1 MRPFFFGLCVL
12 LALALAAAAQ
22 QMPPMPAAPP
32 KQQQQTPPTQQ
43 EPSIGSQ
50 PMPDVMMPRLAAPL
64 KFASGTA
71 WLPQSTPENMW
82 MLRHG
87 GWSFM
92 IHGNLVAGYNQQGG
106 PRGAGKAQAMDFAMF
121 MEQHKLGRGTI
132 EFREMLSAEPL
143 TAPHPGFPEL
153 FQTGETYHGQPLVDH
168 QHPHDVFGEVSLLF
182 SVPIREKVS
191 WFFYG
196 APAGEPALGP
206 VAFLH
211 RYSAADIPAAPL
223 GHHVQDS
230 THISFGVVT
239 SGFVLGPVKL
249 EGSLFNGR
257 EPDEARY
264 NFDFAPMSSWSVRAA
279 ARPGKNWEAQYS
291 FGHLVRPEAT
301 EPTDIDRQTASV
313 SYNRPIARGNWATS
327 LIWGRNRKLQ
337 SRTTQNSYLLESELN
352 FLDKDYGLTRLE
364 LVDKDELFPALPPPE
379 PSFRI
384 GAYTFGGVR
393 DLVHDSKLQLGLGA
407 AVTFYSKPSSLNAAY
422 GDNPVSF
429 QIFLRVRPGS
439 MKMGN

>member
-1 MRPFFFGLCVL
+1 MLRTR
-12 LALALAAAAQ
+12 ALAFTLGLAVTAAAQ
-22 QMPPMPAAPP
+22 QPPPATQHQSMPGMSMPG
-32 KQQQQTPPTQQ
+32 
-43 EPSIGSQ
+43 GS
-50 PMPDVMMPRLAAPL
+50 AGIE
-64 KFASGTA
+64 FASGTA
-71 WLPQSTPENMW
+71 WQPQSAPENMW
-82 MLRHG
+82 MLERA

-92 IHGNLVAGYNQQGG
+92 VHGNLIAGYNQQGG
-106 PRGAGKAQAMDFAMF
+106 PRGAGKAQAMDFVMF
-121 MEQHKLGRGTI
+121 MERHKLGRGTI

-153 FQTGETYHGQPLVDH
+153 FQTGETYHGQALVDH
-168 QHPHDVFGEVSLLF
+168 QHPHDVFGELALLF
-182 SVPIREKVS
+182 TVPIRGKVS

-206 VAFLH
+206 VAFVH
-211 RYSAADIPAAPL
+211 RYSAMDIPAAPL
-223 GHHVQDS
+223 GHHLQDS
-230 THISFGVVT
+230 THISFGVVS

-249 EGSLFNGR
+249 EGSIFNGR

-279 ARPGKNWEAQYS
+279 VRPGKNWEAQYS

-301 EPTDIDRQTASV
+301 EPSDIDRQTASV
-313 SYNRPIARGNWATS
+313 SYNRPITRGNWATS

-337 SRTTQNSYLLESELN
+337 AHTTQNGYLLESELN
-352 FLDKDYGLTRLE
+352 FLDKDYAFTRLE
-364 LVDKDELFPALPPPE
+364 LVDRDELFPAVPPPQ

-393 DLVHDSKLQLGLGA
+393 DLVHSDKLQLGLGA
-407 AVTFYSKPSSLNAAY
+407 AVTVYSKPSSLDAAY

-429 QIFLRVRPGS
+429 QIFLRVRPGM

>member
-1 MRPFFFGLCVL
+1 MRRIQVFLLVLGLS
-12 LALALAAAAQ
+12 LAATAQ
-22 QMPPMPAAPP
+22 QPKPTPQHMPGMHMAGEAH
-32 KQQQQTPPTQQ
+32 QV
-43 EPSIGSQ
+43 E
-50 PMPDVMMPRLAAPL
+50 
-64 KFASGTA
+64 FASGTA
-71 WLPQSTPENMW
+71 WQPQSTPENMW
-82 MLRHG
+82 MLERG

-106 PRGAGKAQAMDFAMF
+106 PRGAGKAQAMDFVML
-121 MEQHKLGRGTI
+121 MERHKLGRGTL

-143 TAPHPGFPEL
+143 SAPHPGFPEL

-168 QHPHDVFGEVSLLF
+168 QHPHDVFGELALLYT
-182 SVPIREKVS
+182 VPIREKVS
-191 WFFYG
+191 WYIYG

-206 VAFLH
+206 VAFVH
-211 RYSAADIPAAPL
+211 RYSAMDIPAAPL
-223 GHHVQDS
+223 GHHLQDS

-249 EGSLFNGR
+249 EGSVFNGR

-264 NFDFAPMSSWSVRAA
+264 DFDFAPMDSWSVRATV
-279 ARPGKNWEAQYS
+279 RPGKNWEAQYS

-301 EPTDIDRQTASV
+301 EPTDVDRQTASL

-327 LIWGRNRKLQ
+327 LIWGRNRKLAA
-337 SRTTQNSYLLESELN
+337 RTTQNSYLLESEVN
-352 FLDKDYGLTRLE
+352 FLDRNYAFTRLE
-364 LVDKDELFPALPPPE
+364 LVDKDELFPAQPAAQ

-384 GAYTFGGVR
+384 GAYTLGGVR
-393 DLVHDSKLQLGLGA
+393 DLVHSDKLQLGLGA
-407 AVTFYSKPSSLNAAY
+407 AVTFYTKPASLDATY

-429 QIFLRVRPGS
+429 QVFLRVRPGT

>member
-1 MRPFFFGLCVL
+1 VFLIVL
-12 LALALAAAAQ
+12 GLALAAAAQ
-22 QMPPMPAAPP
+22 QPPA
-32 KQQQQTPPTQQ
+32 KQESPL
-43 EPSIGSQ
+43 GSQ
-50 PMPDVMMPRLAAPL
+50 PMPDMMMPRISPETE
-64 KFASGTA
+64 FASGTA
-71 WLPQSTPENMW
+71 WQPESTPGNMW

-92 IHGNLVAGYNQQGG
+92 VHGNLIAAYNQQGG
-106 PRGAGKAQAMDFAMF
+106 PRGAGKAQAMDFVMF

-132 EFREMLSAEPL
+132 QFRQMLSAEPI
-143 TAPHPGFPEL
+143 TVPHPGTPEL

-191 WFFYG
+191 WYFYG

-206 VAFLH
+206 VAFVH
-211 RYSAADIPAAPL
+211 RYSAMDIPAAPL
-223 GHHVQDS
+223 SHHLQDS

-249 EGSLFNGR
+249 EGSVFNGR

-264 NFDFAPMSSWSVRAA
+264 NFDFAPMDSWSVRAGV
-279 ARPGKNWEAQYS
+279 RPGKNWDIQYS

-301 EPTDIDRQTASV
+301 EATDLDRQTASL
-313 SYNRPIARGNWATS
+313 SYNRPLARGNWAAT
-327 LIWGRNRKLQ
+327 LIWGRNRKLEDH
-337 SRTTQNSYLLESELN
+337 TTQNSYLLESEVN
-352 FLDKDYGLTRLE
+352 FLDKNYAFTRLE
-364 LVDKDELFPALPPPE
+364 LVDKDELFPALLPPQ

-393 DLVHDSKLQLGLGA
+393 DLVHDSRLQLGLGA
-407 AVTFYSKPSSLNAAY
+407 AVTFYSKPSSLDATY

-429 QIFLRVRPGS
+429 QIFVRVRPGA
-439 MKMGN
+439 MKMGD

>member
-1 MRPFFFGLCVL
+1 
-12 LALALAAAAQ
+12 
-22 QMPPMPAAPP
+22 
-32 KQQQQTPPTQQ
+32 
-43 EPSIGSQ
+43 
-50 PMPDVMMPRLAAPL
+50 MPDVMMPRLAAPL